1 MLNFITLF
9 EIISFVLNRFQYKC
23 LTSGD
28 FKDFF
33 IEFYTTIWKPPSL
46 SSSSSAS
53 SISLADKNI
62 LKKEEAVKSKE
73 EVVAKLQNINW
84 DEFFYTKG
92 MPADPVPNF
101 DNVLANAAED
111 LAKQWINLEKE
122 TASASASVA
131 APVSVSKQLAQS
143 KKELEV

>member
-1 MLNFITLF
+1 M
-9 EIISFVLNRFQYKC
+9 
-23 LTSGD
+23 
-28 FKDFF
+28 
-33 IEFYTTIWKPPSL
+33 

-53 SISLADKNI
+53 SKSPNEKKNI
-62 LKKEEAVKSKE
+62 KKEGSSVKSKE
-73 EVVAKLQNINW
+73 DALNKLKNIKW

-101 DNVLANAAED
+101 DNLLANAAED

-122 TASASASVA
+122 SAAASASVS

-143 KKELEV
+143 KKEMEVSKIIV

>member
-1 MLNFITLF
+1 M
-9 EIISFVLNRFQYKC
+9 
-23 LTSGD
+23 
-28 FKDFF
+28 
-33 IEFYTTIWKPPSL
+33 

-53 SISLADKNI
+53 STSLNDKKTTKKEDKSVKLKEDAANKLKNI
-62 LKKEEAVKSKE
+62 K
-73 EVVAKLQNINW
+73 W

-101 DNVLANAAED
+101 DNLLANAAED

-122 TASASASVA
+122 SAGASTSVS

-143 KKELEV
+143 KKEMEV

>member
-1 MLNFITLF
+1 M
-9 EIISFVLNRFQYKC
+9 NRFQYKC
-23 LTSGD
+23 LSTGD

-33 IEFYTTIWKPPSL
+33 IEFYTSIWQPPSL

-53 SISLADKNI
+53 STSLNDKKTT
-62 LKKEEAVKSKE
+62 KKEDKSVKPKE
-73 EVVAKLQNINW
+73 DAIDRLKSIKW
-84 DEFFYTKG
+84 DDFFYTKG

-101 DNVLANAAED
+101 DNLLANAADD

-122 TASASASVA
+122 SAAASASVS

-143 KKELEV
+143 KKEMEV